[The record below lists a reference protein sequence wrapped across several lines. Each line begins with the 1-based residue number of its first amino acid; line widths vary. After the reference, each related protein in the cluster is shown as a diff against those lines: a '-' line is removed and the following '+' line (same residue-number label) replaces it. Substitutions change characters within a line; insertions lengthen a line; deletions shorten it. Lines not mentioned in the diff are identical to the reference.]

1 MIVIPKLSIQKW
13 HIVAWAMIAVSI
25 MVAAIWAVN
34 GLNETGM
41 RVAIRLTA
49 RSSCLLFL
57 LAFLG
62 STLAALWPS
71 AVTQWLRAN
80 RRYFGLSFAASHA
93 WHAIAIL
100 GLAFIS
106 QGTALKYS
114 PGGIL
119 GYVFLVLMVATSW
132 DGAMQWLGEGR
143 WHVLHTVGAYY
154 LWIAFFVSFAKY
166 GTIALIYPFLT
177 GLLIV
182 AMGLRIGNLIY
193 RRVASRA

>member
-25 MVAAIWAVN
+25 MVAGIWTVN

-71 AVTQWLRAN
+71 AVTQWLRTN
-80 RRYFGLSFAASHA
+80 RRYFGLSFAVSHA

-106 QGTALKYS
+106 QGTALNYS

-119 GYVFLVLMVATSW
+119 GYIFLVLMVATSW
-132 DGAMQWLGEGR
+132 DGAMQWLGESR

-177 GLLIV
+177 GLLVV